1 MTLRLR
7 LAVLFGALLL
17 VLSGLFVISLQGQ
30 LVREAAAAQ
39 GHSAGQ
45 PAE

>member
-30 LVREAAAAQ
+30 LVRQAAALVFLYILQAM
-39 GHSAGQ
+39 
-45 PAE
+45 